1 MQVML
6 IPRPCKLLEKTN
18 MKLKQKEI
26 ASAKL
31 FKWFR
36 ENGMKGNHEKYYF
49 FSSLDI
55 TAKLSLTDCLIENS
69 KC

>member
-1 MQVML
+1 ML
-6 IPRPCKLLEKTN
+6 IPRPRKLLEKTN

-36 ENGMKGNHEKYYF
+36 ENGMKANHEKYYF
-49 FSSLDI
+49 VSSLDI
-55 TAKLSLTDCLIENS
+55 TAKL
-69 KC
+69 

>member
-1 MQVML
+1 ML

-36 ENGMKGNHEKYYF
+36 ETGMKGNHEKYYF
-49 FSSLDI
+49 VSSLDI
-55 TAKLSLTDCLIENS
+55 TAKLSLTDCLIESS

>member
-1 MQVML
+1 
-6 IPRPCKLLEKTN
+6 

-31 FKWFR
+31 FKWFH
-36 ENGMKGNHEKYYF
+36 ENGMKANHDKYYF
-49 FSSLDI
+49 VSSLDI
-55 TAKLSLTDCLIENS
+55 TIKLLLTDCSIENS

>member
-1 MQVML
+1 ML
-6 IPRPCKLLEKTN
+6 IPRPRKLLEKTN

-36 ENGMKGNHEKYYF
+36 ENGMKANHEQYYF
-49 FSSLDI
+49 VSSLDI
-55 TAKLSLTDCLIENS
+55 TAKLSLTDCSIENS